1 MFTFSV
7 TSKYLEYMAV
17 PEVATQLFE
26 LKLAL
31 LFLITDSTEPAWQ
44 EALMNLFQLI
54 SASTQPSGF
63 STGSLCIFGQV

>member
-1 MFTFSV
+1 MTISFEMFTFSL

-31 LFLITDSTEPAWQ
+31 LFLITDSTEPA
-44 EALMNLFQLI
+44 
-54 SASTQPSGF
+54 
-63 STGSLCIFGQV
+63 

>member
-54 SASTQPSGF
+54 SEPSGF